1 MPQFQEKSLFETWPA
16 LRYVIYAIIALI
28 LSVLH
33 VVFLN
38 LISVS
43 SITPDLLL
51 VLCVW
56 ISITEGQF
64 IGIFAGFG
72 CGLLFDV
79 LSADVLGT
87 NALAKTLAAFVAG
100 YFFKAKFTDQ
110 TIGSYKFIIA
120 VFVCS
125 MVHNLTYFFF
135 FFRPTEISFSGFFLK
150 YGIASTLYTSVSA
163 VFPMLIKAQKLT
175 VRH

>member
-1 MPQFQEKSLFETWPA
+1 MPPFQEKSLFETWPA

-33 VVFLN
+33 VVFLS
-38 LISVS
+38 LISVG

-56 ISITEGQF
+56 IAITEGQF
-64 IGIFAGFG
+64 IGLFAGFG

-79 LSADVLGT
+79 VSADVLGT

-100 YFFKAKFTDQ
+100 YFFKEKLADK
-110 TIGSYKFIIA
+110 TIGSYRFIVA
-120 VFVCS
+120 VFFCS
-125 MVHNLTYFFF
+125 MVHNLSYFFF
-135 FFRPTEISFSGFFLK
+135 YVRPTDITFGGFFLK
-150 YGIASTLYTSVSA
+150 YGIASTFYTCVAA
-163 VFPMLIKAQKLT
+163 VFPMLIKAQKLS
-175 VRH
+175 RH